1 MRYIDET
8 KQRLL
13 AVDCLKVMKQDKT
26 FRELSKELKLP
37 VGVLNR
43 YVNGMVLP
51 NQKRAKQLIEYFYK
65 NHFENT
71 ILEKSKTKNTNL
83 YVTSW
88 ILSNTFLLN
97 LIAYKASNHY
107 KTKIDKILTAA
118 VDGVPIAIE
127 LANFLSCKAVW
138 AKKYQEISFTGFYVS
153 DDMIRNKPV
162 FTPFYIPKESL
173 NKKDKVLIVDD
184 VVRGGTTINSLINLC
199 KKAKCEIVGIFAI
212 FMTKSV
218 YYKLRRNF
226 KTMSIV
232 LIEG

>member
-1 MRYIDET
+1 MKYIEET
-8 KQRLL
+8 KLKL
-13 AVDCLKVMKQDKT
+13 VAVDCLKALKQGKT
-26 FRELSKELKLP
+26 FRELSKEINLP
-37 VGVLNR
+37 AGVINR
-43 YVNGMVLP
+43 YINGSVLP
-51 NQKRAKQLIEYFYK
+51 NEKRSKKIIDMFYK
-65 NHFENT
+65 KYFEES
-71 ILEKSKTKNTNL
+71 IIEKSKAKGSKF

-88 ILSNTFLLN
+88 ILSNPFFLN
-97 LIAYKASNHY
+97 IISYKILDYYNE
-107 KTKIDKILTAA
+107 KIDKVLTAA
-118 VDGVPIAIE
+118 TDGLPIAINV
-127 LANFLSCKAVW
+127 ADSISCKAVW

-162 FTPFYIPKESL
+162 FTPFYIPKEYL

-184 VVRGGTTINSLINLC
+184 VIRGGTTINSLINLC

-226 KTMSIV
+226 KTSSIV